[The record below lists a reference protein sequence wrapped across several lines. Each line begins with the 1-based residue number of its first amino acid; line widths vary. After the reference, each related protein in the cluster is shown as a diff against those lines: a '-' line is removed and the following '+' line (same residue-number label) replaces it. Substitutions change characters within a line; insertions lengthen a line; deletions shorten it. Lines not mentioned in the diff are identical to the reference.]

1 MPWSERTVSE
11 EKRRFIEEWQRDEMS
26 FAELCRCYGVSRKTG
41 YELVER
47 YEAEGL
53 AGLKPRSRAPHR
65 HPNAVPET
73 ITSALLALR
82 HRHPKWGAKKLRA
95 YLEARQPEVG
105 WPVLSTINELLD
117 RNGLL
122 VRRRVRRRVPPALTG
137 LSSCEASNDVWG
149 VDFKGWFRTLDGAR
163 CEPLSL
169 SDLHSRYVL
178 RLQGLRRID
187 GAQVWPILDAA
198 FCEFGLPRTIR
209 SDNGAPFASI
219 GVGGLSAL
227 SVKLIK
233 AGVVPERIQPG
244 KPQQNGRHERLHRTV
259 AEETAAP
266 PAGNLRAQQ
275 RRFDAFCR
283 EFNEERPHEALGLRP
298 PASVF
303 QPSPR
308 TWNRR
313 LCEPEYEAD
322 QLVRRVRHNGE
333 IKWRG
338 ALVFLGSAL
347 AGEPVSITEIAAGRW
362 RVVYGPI
369 LLGTLDDQANF
380 VRPRRGHAP
389 TAGDRPDLR
398 G

>member
-1 MPWSERTVSE
+1 MPWSVRTVSE
-11 EKRRFIEEWQRDEMS
+11 EKRRFIEDWQRGQMS
-26 FAELCRCYGVSRKTG
+26 FAELCRSHGVSRQTG
-41 YELVER
+41 YEVVER

-65 HPNAVPET
+65 HPNAMPEAT
-73 ITSALLALR
+73 ASMVLALR
-82 HRHPKWGAKKLRA
+82 RQHPRWGAKKLRA

-122 VRRRVRRRVPPALTG
+122 VRRRSRRRTPPALIG
-137 LSSCEASNDVWG
+137 LSACDASNDVWG
-149 VDFKGWFRTLDGAR
+149 IDFKGWFRTLDGAR
-163 CEPLSL
+163 CEPLSM

-187 GAQVWPILDAA
+187 GAQVWAILDAA
-198 FCEFGLPRTIR
+198 FREFGLPRTIR

-219 GVGGLSAL
+219 GVGGLSSL
-227 SVKLIK
+227 SIKLIK
-233 AGVVPERIQPG
+233 AGVAPERIQPG

-259 AEETAAP
+259 AEETTTP
-266 PAGNLRAQQ
+266 PARNLRDQQ
-275 RRFDAFCR
+275 LRFDGFCR

-298 PASVF
+298 PASVY

-308 TWNRR
+308 TWSGR
-313 LCEPEYEAD
+313 LREPEYEAD
-322 QLVRRVRHNGE
+322 HLVRRVRHNGE

-338 ALVFLGSAL
+338 ALVFLGGAL
-347 AGEPVSITEIAAGRW
+347 AGEPVSITEIDEGHW
-362 RVVYGPI
+362 RVMYGSI
-369 LLGTLDDQANF
+369 LLGTLDDQGNF

-389 TAGDRPDLR
+389 AAGDRLDPR